1 MRNWTIPEIR
11 LRNKEAGGHFFDR
24 ETIAFFNS
32 RISETTYGRY
42 FVTSEQ
48 FVASD
53 GEREPRRY
61 TIRRFNE
68 DHTIDTVGSFQQY
81 EKLTEALLQARR
93 LAKAEDDKT
102 VTV

>member
-11 LRNKEAGGHFFDR
+11 LRNKEAGHHFFNR

-32 RISETTYGRY
+32 RVSEVVYGRY

-53 GEREPRRY
+53 GTADDRRY
-61 TIRRFNE
+61 TVRRFN
-68 DHTIDTVGSFQQY
+68 DDYSIDTIGEFQQY
-81 EKLTEALLQARR
+81 ASRVEALLEAKR
-93 LAKAEDDKT
+93 LANIEDDET
-102 VTV
+102 VTI